1 MNISSAIVKP
11 RRTKTK
17 KGLILGVVFLMSP
30 IVLLS
35 INLCIPLMHLKYWIG
50 GSLPFHFIGVVIMF
64 NYLQSGEEELRAIA
78 AHELL
83 IALLSL
89 DVLCLLP
96 SLFQPIF

>member
-1 MNISSAIVKP
+1 MLKVK
-11 RRTKTK
+11 K
-17 KGLILGVVFLMSP
+17 KNFPTDLFIGVVCLMSP
-30 IVLLS
+30 IFLLA
-35 INLCIPLMHLKYWIG
+35 INLCIPLMHLKYWVG
-50 GSLPFHFIGVVIMF
+50 GSLPFHFLGVGIVF
-64 NYLQSGEEELRAIA
+64 RYLKSAEEELRAIA